1 MNTPSKNALA
11 SDPTGKLI
19 HRMAERYGVDEQKLL
34 STLKSTAFKV
44 KNDEP
49 TNEQMLALMVV
60 ADQYS
65 LNPFTRELYAF
76 PSDKGI
82 VPIVGIDGWASIINE
97 HPAFDVMEFEETAE
111 SCTCIMYRKDRS
123 HPTRVTEYL
132 AECRRSTGPW
142 TSHPK
147 RMLRHKAMIQCARV
161 AFGFVGIY
169 DEDEAER
176 IIEGEVVKPT
186 ASADVEAPH
195 VPEISPYIPNKKTA
209 SVPQAKEI
217 DDRLVSDAQV
227 KILRKLCEQS
237 VKEFGLSE
245 KDICEQFQISSLGQ
259 LKLRDYM
266 PAVEL
271 LSAPSASKASE
282 GEK

>member
-1 MNTPSKNALA
+1 MNTQSKNALTSA
-11 SDPTGKLI
+11 PAGKLI
-19 HRMAERYGVDEQKLL
+19 RRMAERFGVDEEKLL

-49 TNEQMLALMVV
+49 TNEQLLALMVV
-60 ADQYS
+60 ADQYG

-82 VPIVGIDGWASIINE
+82 VPIVGIDGWARIINE
-97 HPAFDVMEFEETAE
+97 HPAFDGMEFEETAE

-176 IIEGEVVKPT
+176 IIEGEIVRPA
-186 ASADVEAPH
+186 ASEPVDAPH
-195 VPEISPYIPNKKTA
+195 VPEVVAAPI
-209 SVPQAKEI
+209 PQAKEV

-237 VKEFGLSE
+237 VKEFGMSE
-245 KDICEQFQISSLGQ
+245 KDVCEQFHISSLAQ

-266 PAVEL
+266 TTVEL
-271 LSAPSASKASE
+271 LSAPSAEAVE

>member
-1 MNTPSKNALA
+1 MNTPDNALA
-11 SDPTGKLI
+11 SVPAGKLI

-60 ADQYS
+60 ADQYG

-82 VPIVGIDGWASIINE
+82 VPIVGIDGWARIINE
-97 HPAFDVMEFEETAE
+97 HHEFDGMEFEETAE
-111 SCTCIMYRKDRS
+111 ACTCVMYRKDRA

-176 IIEGEVVKPT
+176 IIEGEVVQPESS
-186 ASADVEAPH
+186 ASVEVPH
-195 VPEISPYIPNKKTA
+195 VPEQSAQAT
-209 SVPQAKEI
+209 QAKEA

-245 KDICEQFQISSLGQ
+245 KDICEQFQIPNLAQ

-271 LSAPSASKASE
+271 LSAPSAPE